1 MRRTKDLERA
11 RQGHARL
18 VGWLNESATPLW
30 SAEGIDAGGAFHE
43 ALGQDALAFERPR
56 RASVQARQLFA
67 LATARRLGARI
78 DEQSLSAGLIAFMA
92 RHVRSDGL
100 VRSMVDPDGEILD
113 DNATLRDQ
121 ALTLLAMASLRPL
134 LGEAVERAALS
145 LRSSVRLGLSQEG
158 GGFANSLADR
168 ERRDSRSHL
177 QLLEAC
183 LAWMEVGGDWQW
195 AGLAGEIVALAL
207 EHFIDPA
214 SGFVAE
220 HFDASRR
227 PLTQSGQGV
236 VQPGRQFEWAW
247 LLLRWSWSAK
257 GRPGAIPARVAA
269 LRLINQ
275 AETFGVDPVRNAVFD
290 ALLNDFSVCDGQA
303 RLTSQTARLKAWAL
317 VTAQIGG
324 PWWGSVADAI
334 EGLEAH
340 LRTPLGGLWYDRM
353 GLDGSLDAAP
363 ASASSF
369 HHIASSIA
377 VLDQAIGETP

>member
-1 MRRTKDLERA
+1 MRPLNDLARA

-18 VGWLNESATPLW
+18 VGWLTEAATPLW
-30 SAEGIDAGGAFHE
+30 SAKGIDASGAFYE
-43 ALGQDALAFERPR
+43 ALAQDALALGRPR

-67 LATARRLGARI
+67 LATARRLGATI
-78 DEQSLSAGLIAFMA
+78 DDQSLRSGLMAFVT

-100 VRSMVDPDGEILD
+100 VRALVDPDGKILD

-121 ALTLLAMASLRPL
+121 AFALLAMASLRPL
-134 LGEAVERAALS
+134 LGEAVEQAALS
-145 LRSSVRLGLSQEG
+145 LRSSIRLSLSQKG
-158 GGFANSLADR
+158 GGFAIALADR
-168 ERRDSRSHL
+168 ARRDSRSHL
-177 QLLEAC
+177 HLLEAC

-207 EHFIDPA
+207 ERFVDPV
-214 SGFVAE
+214 SGVVTE
-220 HFDASRR
+220 RFDANWL

-236 VQPGRQFEWAW
+236 VQPGHQFEWAW
-247 LLLRWSWSAK
+247 LLLRWSWLAR
-257 GRPGAIPARVAA
+257 GRPGAIQARVAA

-275 AETFGVDPVRNAVFD
+275 AETFGVDSVRNAVFD
-290 ALLNDFSVCDGQA
+290 GLLDDFSVFDGQA
-303 RLTSQTARLKAWAL
+303 RLGSQTARLKAWAL

-363 ASASSF
+363 APASSF
-369 HHIASSIA
+369 HHIVSAIA
-377 VLDQAIGETP
+377 VLDRAIGGIP